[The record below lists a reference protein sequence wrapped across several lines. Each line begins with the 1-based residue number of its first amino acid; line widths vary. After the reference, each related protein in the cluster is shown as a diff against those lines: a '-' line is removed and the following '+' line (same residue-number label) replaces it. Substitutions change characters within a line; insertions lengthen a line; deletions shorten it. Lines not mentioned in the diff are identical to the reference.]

1 MEIKSFPAKM
11 PCCTR
16 PAGFFAV
23 LLKISCP
30 CYLGISHVE
39 ENARHVKDFAA
50 MLEVMPVMLEI

>member
-1 MEIKSFPAKM
+1 M